1 MKITFTG
8 QYSIGVYPT
17 NCEVEITLWVAMNEK
32 TGTIMIHD
40 KDINKTIVRPFDPR
54 RMTVH
59 KNFSVG
65 AGNCIYTSEQQRNQ
79 RISSPNANYGSMSS
93 QNVKEVIQDIYD
105 RELIVPAGTFEK
117 ILKTFNV
124 FPDQIELLFD

>member
-17 NCEVEITLWVAMNEK
+17 NCEVEITLWAPMGEK
-32 TGTIMIHD
+32 SGTIMIHD
-40 KDINKTIVRPFDPR
+40 KDINKTIVRHFDPR

-59 KNFSVG
+59 KNFSIG
-65 AGNCIYTSEQQRNQ
+65 GGNSVYTAEQQRNQ
-79 RISSPNANYGSMSS
+79 RISNPNVNYGTTQCQSS
-93 QNVKEVIQDIYD
+93 KEVIYELYE

-124 FPDQIELLFD
+124 FPEQIELLFE